1 MEIKEGCPGL
11 QRIRL
16 TLRYDGTNYS
26 GWQVQPGRATI
37 QGVIEAGLKKVTG
50 VETTVLSAGRTD
62 AGVHALQQVASFDT
76 ASQHPPGVFQ
86 KALNGMLPRDIRI
99 ISSEYAAEDFHPRYS
114 AKAKSYFYLID
125 CSETGNPFTGRYSYY
140 CKYRLDSEKMLTAAA
155 CLTGRHDFSSFRA
168 SGCGA
173 GSPVRQIYDIRVE
186 QMNTIEFLTVGFS
199 GSFIRISVTG
209 NAFLRHMVRNIAG
222 TMIEVGR
229 NRISPEGLRSILEAR
244 DRRLSGPTAPARGL
258 FLERV
263 FY

>member
-1 MEIKEGCPGL
+1 MKRIKLIL
-11 QRIRL
+11 Q
-16 TLRYDGTNYS
+16 YDGTNYS
-26 GWQVQPGRATI
+26 GWQVQPDRVTI
-37 QGVIEAGLKKVTG
+37 QGVIEAGLRKMTG
-50 VETTVLSAGRTD
+50 EETMVLSAGRTD

-76 ASQHPPGVFQ
+76 SSRYSPKVFQ

-99 ISSEYAAEDFHPRYS
+99 ISSDYAGDDFHPRYS

-140 CKYRLDSEKMLTAAA
+140 CKYRLDSEKMINAAA
-155 CLTGRHDFSSFRA
+155 CLIGRHDFTSFRA

-173 GSPVRQIYDIRVE
+173 RSPVREIYDIKVE
-186 QMNTIEFLTVGFS
+186 QMHSIEFLTVGLS
-199 GSFIRISVTG
+199 GSFIRISVKG

-229 NRISPEGLRSILEAR
+229 NRISPDGLRTILEAR
-244 DRRLSGPTAPARGL
+244 DRRLAGPAAPAGGL

>member
-1 MEIKEGCPGL
+1 MR
-11 QRIRL
+11 RIRL
-16 TLRYDGTNYS
+16 TLQYDGTNYS
-26 GWQVQPGRATI
+26 GWQVQPDRVTI
-37 QGVIEAGLKKVTG
+37 QGVIETRLRKMTG
-50 VETTVLSAGRTD
+50 EETMVLSAGRTD

-86 KALNGMLPRDIRI
+86 KALNGMLPPDIRI
-99 ISSEYAAEDFHPRYS
+99 ISSEYAGDDFHPRYS

-140 CKYRLDSEKMLTAAA
+140 CKYRLDSEKMIKAAA

-173 GSPVRQIYDIRVE
+173 RSPVREIYDIKVE

-199 GSFIRISVTG
+199 GLFIRISVKG

-229 NRISPEGLRSILEAR
+229 NRISPEGLKAILEAR
-244 DRRLSGPTAPARGL
+244 NRRLAGPAAPARGL

>member
-1 MEIKEGCPGL
+1 MEIEEGYPAL
-11 QRIRL
+11 RRIKL
-16 TLRYDGTNYS
+16 TLQYDGTDYS
-26 GWQVQPGRATI
+26 GWQVQPDRVTI
-37 QGVIEAGLKKVTG
+37 QVI
-50 VETTVLSAGRTD
+50 VETVLRKMTGEETKVLSAGRTD

-76 ASQHPPGVFQ
+76 ASQYPPEIFQ

-99 ISSEYAAEDFHPRYS
+99 ISSDYAVDDFHPRYS

-125 CSETGNPFTGRYSYY
+125 CSEIRNPFLGRYSYF
-140 CKYRLDSEKMLTAAA
+140 CKYRLDSKKMIKAAA
-155 CLTGRHDFSSFRA
+155 CLIGRHDFSSFRA

-173 GSPVRQIYDIRVE
+173 RSTVREIYGIEVK
-186 QMNTIEFLTVGFS
+186 QMNTIEFLTAGFS
-199 GSFIRISVTG
+199 GSFIRISVKG

-229 NRISPEGLRSILEAR
+229 NRISPGGLRVILEAR
-244 DRRLSGPTAPARGL
+244 DRKLAGPAAPAGGL